1 MLNFLV
7 PALISLPAMSPV
19 AHESDS
25 AMGSSERLFSRCGEK
40 RLHSLVH
47 KYKTIYVLYTTFQ
60 RMQWYSLDVVKQ
72 QVTVPTVFIVN
83 MKRDTGLKLLMT
95 I

>member
-1 MLNFLV
+1 
-7 PALISLPAMSPV
+7 MSPV

-25 AMGSSERLFSRCGEK
+25 AMGSSEGLFSRCGEKK

-60 RMQWYSLDVVKQ
+60 KNAVILFRCCQRKSDS
-72 QVTVPTVFIVN
+72 TNSFHS
-83 MKRDTGLKLLMT
+83 
-95 I
+95 